1 MMMYLF
7 LCSAITVALK
17 GNNSPVLPNYD
28 DIFISWQ
35 CHQWCFEG
43 K

>member
-7 LCSAITVALK
+7 LCSAITGALK

-28 DIFISWQ
+28 DIFIPLQ
-35 CHQWCFEG
+35 KQQ
-43 K
+43 